1 MLKYSHFLAEEI
13 LMLISLSID
22 NCLIFDTKTEFS
34 LQANMQSRRFAQ
46 NIAPAGKINVVKSA
60 IVIGPNNSGKTNL
73 VRIMAKLKNIILNI
87 PDKLESNLFSSN
99 KICSLAVS
107 FSADSHEYLYAIK
120 YDASSS
126 EYVYERFAEV
136 LRDKYGNCKEKVWM
150 LRDSIKGKFIGDDA
164 KLKDIMELASKGN
177 LLMHTLDT
185 SRFPTLNAI
194 KALLTSFANSI
205 DVIDMNNIPL
215 EKTLEMMK
223 MSPEKR
229 QKIADFVKNADLFL
243 QDYKYLTEEKF
254 DSFYH
259 FITPHKQFDVNNVQE
274 ASIRRNTAFKDKLH
288 LVSIYKGIQ
297 VSSMIFDSTGTKKLA
312 ALASYVLDALEQ
324 GRILVIDELDN
335 SLHFKLTREII
346 AMFNNEL
353 NQKAQLIA
361 TVHDVSLLDCR
372 TLFRKEQIWF
382 SHKDTEHAYLY
393 SLGEFSAGEDGIRE
407 TTDLIEKYKRGL
419 LGALPKPDLFNSLY
433 DACSFSKTSATGKEE

>member
-1 MLKYSHFLAEEI
+1 
-13 LMLISLSID
+13 MLISLSID
-22 NCLIFDTKTEFS
+22 NCLIYDTATEFS

-46 NIAPAGKINVVKSA
+46 NLAPAGRIHVVKSA

-73 VRIMAKLKNIILNI
+73 VRILATLKGIILNNQAR
-87 PDKLESNLFSSN
+87 LEKNLFSSERT
-99 KICSLAVS
+99 CSLSVA
-107 FSADSHEYLYAIK
+107 FSEDGKEYQYALK
-120 YDASSS
+120 YDTGSS

-136 LRDKYGNCKEKVWM
+136 LRDKYGNRKEKVWL
-150 LRDSIKGKFIGDDA
+150 LRDCIENRNESEDGK
-164 KLKDIMELASKGN
+164 LTEMMELASKGN
-177 LLMHTLDT
+177 LLMHVLDT

-194 KALLTSFANSI
+194 KGLLTTFASSI

-215 EKTLEMMK
+215 KKTVEMMK
-223 MSPEKR
+223 ATPEKR

-243 QDYKYLTEEKF
+243 QDYRYLSEDEFSASYKF
-254 DSFYH
+254 EMAQKMADKNS
-259 FITPHKQFDVNNVQE
+259 IQE
-274 ASIRRNTAFKDKLH
+274 ASIRFGNALMDKLH
-288 LVSIYKGIQ
+288 LVSVYKGFPMPSIL
-297 VSSMIFDSTGTKKLA
+297 FDSTGTKKIA

-346 AMFNNEL
+346 AMFNNEM
-353 NQKAQLIA
+353 NQRAQLIA

-433 DACSFSKTSATGKEE
+433 DACHIAEAPKTGKED

>member
-1 MLKYSHFLAEEI
+1 
-13 LMLISLSID
+13 MLISLSID
-22 NCLIFDTKTEFS
+22 NCLIYDTATEFS

-46 NIAPAGKINVVKSA
+46 NLAPAGRIHVVKSA

-73 VRIMAKLKNIILNI
+73 VRIMAKLKNIILNM
-87 PDKLESNLFSSN
+87 PDKLEKNLFSSD
-99 KICSLAVS
+99 KVCSLAVT
-107 FSADSHEYLYAIK
+107 FSAEGKEYLYAIK
-120 YDASSS
+120 YDTGSS

-136 LRDKYGNCKEKVWM
+136 LRDKYGNRKEKVWL
-150 LRDSIKGKFIGDDA
+150 LRDCIENRNESEDGK
-164 KLKDIMELASKGN
+164 LTEMMELASKGN
-177 LLMHTLDT
+177 LLMHVLDT
-185 SRFPTLNAI
+185 SRFLTLAAI
-194 KALLTSFANSI
+194 KKLLTTFASSI

-215 EKTLEMMK
+215 EKTVEMMK
-223 MSPEKR
+223 ATPAKR
-229 QKIADFVKNADLFL
+229 QQIADFVKSADLFL
-243 QDYKYLTEEKF
+243 NDYRYLTEDEFGVAYKSEAMRKLS
-254 DSFYH
+254 DR
-259 FITPHKQFDVNNVQE
+259 NGVQE
-274 ASIRRNTAFKDKLH
+274 ASIRLGDAFRDKLH
-288 LVSIYKGIQ
+288 LVSVYKGFQ
-297 VSSMIFDSTGTKKLA
+297 VPSILFDSTGTKKIA

-346 AMFNNEL
+346 AMFNNEM
-353 NQKAQLIA
+353 NQRAQLIA

-382 SHKDTEHAYLY
+382 SHKDCEHAYLY

-433 DACSFSKTSATGKEE
+433 DACGFSKASAVGKEE

>member
-1 MLKYSHFLAEEI
+1 
-13 LMLISLSID
+13 MLISLTID
-22 NCLIFDTKTEFS
+22 NCLIYDMETEFS

-46 NIAPAGKINVVKSA
+46 NLAYAGKIHVVKSA

-73 VRIMAKLKNIILNI
+73 VRIMSTLKGILLNT
-87 PDKLESNLFSSN
+87 PARLERNLFST
-99 KICSLAVS
+99 KTICSLAVN
-107 FSADSHEYLYAIK
+107 FSYDGHEYRYAIK
-120 YDASSS
+120 YDTDSS

-136 LRDKYGNCKEKVWM
+136 MRDKYGNRKEVVWL
-150 LRDSIKGKFIGDDA
+150 LRDGIENRSESRDK
-164 KLKDIMELASKGN
+164 KLKEMMELASKGN
-177 LLMHTLDT
+177 LLMHVLDT
-185 SRFPTLNAI
+185 SRFPTLNTI
-194 KALLTSFANSI
+194 KGLLTTFASSI

-215 EKTLEMMK
+215 EKTVEMMK
-223 MSPEKR
+223 STPEKR

-243 QDYKYLTEEKF
+243 QDYKYLNDYEFRALYNGYAAPNMQPNK
-254 DSFYH
+254 
-259 FITPHKQFDVNNVQE
+259 NNVQE
-274 ASIRRNTAFKDKLH
+274 VSIRCNEAFIDKLH
-288 LVSIYKGIQ
+288 LVSVYKGIQ
-297 VSSMIFDSTGTKKLA
+297 VPSIIFDSTGTKKIA

-324 GRILVIDELDN
+324 GRILIIDELDN

-346 AMFNNEL
+346 AMFNNEI
-353 NQKAQLIA
+353 NHRAQLIA

-382 SHKDTEHAYLY
+382 SHKDSEHAYLY

-433 DACSFSKTSATGKEE
+433 DVCNISRTSTTGKEG

>member
-1 MLKYSHFLAEEI
+1 
-13 LMLISLSID
+13 MLISLSID
-22 NCLIFDTKTEFS
+22 NCLIYDTETEFS

-46 NIAPAGKINVVKSA
+46 NLAPAGKIHVVKSA
-60 IVIGPNNSGKTNL
+60 IVIGPNNTGKTNL
-73 VRIMAKLKNIILNI
+73 VQIMAKLKSIILNI
-87 PDKLESNLFSSN
+87 PNKFEKNLFSSDN
-99 KICSLAVS
+99 VCSLTVT
-107 FSADSHEYLYAIK
+107 FSVDNHEYLYAVK
-120 YDASSS
+120 YDTGSS

-136 LRDKYGNCKEKVWM
+136 LRDKYGNRKENELM
-150 LRDSIKGKFIGDDA
+150 LRDSIEGNFCGEDA
-164 KLKDIMELASKGN
+164 KLKDMMELASKGN
-177 LLMHTLDT
+177 LLMYVLDT
-185 SRFPTLNAI
+185 SRFPTLDLI
-194 KALLTSFANSI
+194 KKLLTTFANSI

-223 MSPEKR
+223 MSPEKQ
-229 QKIADFVKNADLFL
+229 QKIACFVRNADLFL
-243 QDYKYLTEEKF
+243 QDFKYLSEKEF
-254 DSFYH
+254 DSFYQ
-259 FITPHKQFDVNNVQE
+259 FITVHKQFETKEAQE
-274 ASIRRNTAFKDKLH
+274 ASIRRNAAFKDKLH
-288 LVSIYKGIQ
+288 LVSVYKGIQ

-324 GRILVIDELDN
+324 GRILVVDELDN

-346 AMFNNEL
+346 AMFNNEM
-353 NQKAQLIA
+353 NQRAQLIA

-419 LGALPKPDLFNSLY
+419 LGALPKPDLFNSLF
-433 DACSFSKTSATGKEE
+433 DACSLSKTSAAGKEE

>member
-1 MLKYSHFLAEEI
+1 
-13 LMLISLSID
+13 MLISLSID
-22 NCLIFDTKTEFS
+22 NCLVFDTETEFS

-46 NIAPAGKINVVKSA
+46 NIVPAGKIHVVKSA

-73 VRIMAKLKNIILNI
+73 VMIFKTLKNVLLNTPVIL
-87 PDKLESNLFSSN
+87 KENLFST
-99 KICSLAVS
+99 KTICSLSVT
-107 FSADSHEYLYAIK
+107 FSVDDHEYVYAIK
-120 YDASSS
+120 HDTATS
-126 EYVYERFAEV
+126 EYVYERFSQV
-136 LRDKYGNCKEKVWM
+136 LRDKYGNRKEVVWL
-150 LRDSIKGKFIGDDA
+150 LRDGIENKNESKDR
-164 KLKDIMELASKGN
+164 KLTEMMELASKRN
-177 LLMHTLDT
+177 LLMHALDT
-185 SRFPTLNAI
+185 SRFPTLDTI
-194 KALLTSFANSI
+194 KRLLTTFASSI

-215 EKTLEMMK
+215 EKTVEMMK
-223 MSPEKR
+223 ANPEKR

-243 QDYKYLTEEKF
+243 QDYKYLNDDEFRTL
-254 DSFYH
+254 Y
-259 FITPHKQFDVNNVQE
+259 NNYGAQNMQPDKNRVQE
-274 ASIRRNTAFKDKLH
+274 VSIRRNETFIDKLH
-288 LVSIYKGIQ
+288 LVSVYKGIQ
-297 VSSMIFDSTGTKKLA
+297 VPSIIFDSTGTKKLA

-346 AMFNNEL
+346 AMFNNEM
-353 NQKAQLIA
+353 NQRAQLIA

-382 SHKDTEHAYLY
+382 SHKDSEHAYLY

-433 DACSFSKTSATGKEE
+433 DACNISRTSTSGKED

>member
-1 MLKYSHFLAEEI
+1 
-13 LMLISLSID
+13 MLISLSID
-22 NCLIFDTKTEFS
+22 NCLIYDTATEFS

-46 NIAPAGKINVVKSA
+46 NLAPAGRIHVVKSA

-73 VRIMAKLKNIILNI
+73 VRIMAKLKNIILNM
-87 PDKLESNLFSSN
+87 PDKLEKNLFSSD
-99 KICSLAVS
+99 KVCSLAVT
-107 FSADSHEYLYAIK
+107 FSAEGKEYLYAIK
-120 YDASSS
+120 YDTGSS

-136 LRDKYGNCKEKVWM
+136 LRDKYGNRKEKVW
-150 LRDSIKGKFIGDDA
+150 LIRDCIENRNESEDGK
-164 KLKDIMELASKGN
+164 LTEMMELASKGN
-177 LLMHTLDT
+177 LLMHVLDT
-185 SRFPTLNAI
+185 SRFPTLAAI
-194 KALLTSFANSI
+194 KKLLTTFASGI

-215 EKTLEMMK
+215 EKTVEMMK
-223 MSPEKR
+223 ASPEKR
-229 QKIADFVKNADLFL
+229 QRIATFVKNADLFL
-243 QDYKYLTEEKF
+243 QDFRYLTEQEFGTSYKF
-254 DSFYH
+254 ERAQNLAD
-259 FITPHKQFDVNNVQE
+259 KNRVQE
-274 ASIRRNTAFKDKLH
+274 VSIRLDEAFKDKLH
-288 LVSIYKGIQ
+288 LVSVYRGFPMPSIL
-297 VSSMIFDSTGTKKLA
+297 FDSTGTKKIA

-346 AMFNNEL
+346 AMFNNEM
-353 NQKAQLIA
+353 NQRAQLIA

-433 DACSFSKTSATGKEE
+433 DACSLSKTSAAIKEE